1 MEEKNLYYLDGN
13 NFYTIHY
20 SEEFPGYERIPSGI
34 NIDYCYRVPEDCI
47 LFVKQKDGSVTRLE
61 LEKDDVL
68 FVLYSNTKDYS
79 ERKYVVISNEE
90 FKEYFSV
97 LDKTNEERMSK
108 MTLKSEPCCDGCTD
122 CCCPC
127 ESC

>member
-1 MEEKNLYYLDGN
+1 MEEKFYYLDGN
-13 NFYTIHY
+13 NFYTIDY
-20 SEEFPGYERIPSGI
+20 SEEFPRYVRPLYGI
-34 NIDYCYRVPEDCI
+34 NIDYCYRVPEDCTLLI
-47 LFVKQKDGSVTRLE
+47 KQKDGDTKRIK

-68 FVLYSNTKDYS
+68 FVLYSNTEDRS

-97 LDKTNEERMSK
+97 LDKTNEERISK
-108 MTLKSEPCCDGCTD
+108 MTLESEPCGDGCTD
-122 CCCPC
+122 CCCLC